1 MEICSG
7 ASKELTI
14 ENGINMIVDTW
25 RVQRFEVIKYMKG
38 PHERGLILRPN
49 EELTQ
54 TLEDQMMNLS
64 SMMSSRF
71 VAPFLELTQK
81 WEKLMSTISE
91 ARTAY
96 SMRSSSA
103 SACAMLLPL
112 VLRCVGHRGVVQGSE
127 QMDVRKGC
135 SQISDLAR
143 HPLLRQLSSGTLK
156 RSSSVLRIFAYNCQR
171 RQNALIGYKQPSR
184 RSCRRRKRIQMFST
198 RAPPRGGSPRFRSAL
213 GASLSPTMFG
223 ASSKFHRALPDSG
236 ALRSTGSVPEVSL
249 RLPRDEAH
257 RLPAV
262 LLSIRR

>member
-135 SQISDLAR
+135 SQISDLATS
-143 HPLLRQLSSGTLK
+143 PLASPTFLRYLEAIFIGSEDIRLQLPEEAKRFDRIQATFKKIMSETQKNPNVLDACTAEGRLTSLQVSARRLTLAHH
-156 RSSSVLRIFAYNCQR
+156 VWCIIQ
-171 RQNALIGYKQPSR
+171 IPSR
-184 RSCRRRKRIQMFST
+184 L
-198 RAPPRGGSPRFRSAL
+198 A
-213 GASLSPTMFG
+213 
-223 ASSKFHRALPDSG
+223 
-236 ALRSTGSVPEVSL
+236 
-249 RLPRDEAH
+249 
-257 RLPAV
+257 
-262 LLSIRR
+262 